1 MGWKGLE
8 RNKLDYILTDLLP
21 VELSEL
27 FSFRSFYDFLMKNEQ
42 QAVISSLVE
51 DLKKE
56 QAKATDVMFRNRWAT
71 TPFKYNI
78 LKTSDSLRVMSI
90 IQPLSALNLY
100 LFIEC
105 YQKDILNF
113 FTKNH
118 FYSIRYHKK
127 NSDLYYK
134 TRSKRAIEYFPRETR
149 QRIGKAAVQQTGNFF
164 KIAMFES
171 INSFIDSRLWRI
183 ANFKYKYYAKM
194 DYKSCFD
201 SIYSHVYKWIIERNV
216 IDSKDA
222 NNSNLFITIDRIL
235 QNINGKQSNGLIVG
249 PEFSRMIAEVLLQQ
263 VDTEIMFSL
272 LRDGLTRDKNYIIF
286 RYVDDIFIFADS
298 QENLDKIISTFGA
311 AGNHYLLR
319 LNELKLSKGVTPCL
333 PKKWLERTRI
343 LADVIDSFFGN
354 QKKAEYDKLPEEEKH
369 LIKKDYFPIDR
380 IKDEFTTLM
389 IDFQNDKRTIVSF
402 LLSALLNNISK
413 KKDGFRLFA
422 DRKTDKAFLLIDL
435 ALFMYTFSP
444 TFDSTRKFVS
454 MIVYMNDE
462 VHFNNKDSLENKKLE
477 NTIRRYS
484 FIFHRGN
491 LPDLCDWFPFLAE
504 FSIALDTVTEN
515 IIIEKAMQDNNPIIL
530 ANILLYSRYYTP
542 FFENI
547 KNKVEAIVET
557 QISRMSHK
565 QQMMQVE
572 FWYALIFHNCSF
584 LSASL
589 RIKIES
595 ILDDIESVAIKEI
608 SNPNTSSKL
617 SARTTLLVCD
627 FLKQKL
633 PNGRKPCESF
643 YNWSESKKISEQIT
657 YRTLQRTIFK
667 RYRGNRYGLYVSI
680 D

>member
-1 MGWKGLE
+1 
-8 RNKLDYILTDLLP
+8 
-21 VELSEL
+21 
-27 FSFRSFYDFLMKNEQ
+27 
-42 QAVISSLVE
+42 
-51 DLKKE
+51 
-56 QAKATDVMFRNRWAT
+56 
-71 TPFKYNI
+71 
-78 LKTSDSLRVMSI
+78 
-90 IQPLSALNLY
+90 
-100 LFIEC
+100 
-105 YQKDILNF
+105 
-113 FTKNH
+113 
-118 FYSIRYHKK
+118 
-127 NSDLYYK
+127 
-134 TRSKRAIEYFPRETR
+134 
-149 QRIGKAAVQQTGNFF
+149 
-164 KIAMFES
+164 
-171 INSFIDSRLWRI
+171 
-183 ANFKYKYYAKM
+183 
-194 DYKSCFD
+194 
-201 SIYSHVYKWIIERNV
+201 
-216 IDSKDA
+216 
-222 NNSNLFITIDRIL
+222 
-235 QNINGKQSNGLIVG
+235 
-249 PEFSRMIAEVLLQQ
+249 
-263 VDTEIMFSL
+263 
-272 LRDGLTRDKNYIIF
+272 
-286 RYVDDIFIFADS
+286 
-298 QENLDKIISTFGA
+298 
-311 AGNHYLLR
+311 
-319 LNELKLSKGVTPCL
+319 LSKGVTPCL

-477 NTIRRYS
+477 NAIRRYS

-504 FSIALDTVTEN
+504 FSIDLDTVTEN
-515 IIIEKAMQDNNPIIL
+515 IIIEKAMQDNNPIIF

-595 ILDDIESVAIKEI
+595 IIDDIESVAINEI

-633 PNGRKPCESF
+633 PNGRKPRESF

-667 RYRGNRYGLYVSI
+667 RYRGNRYGLY
-680 D
+680 